1 MFDERT
7 DSCTHLLRQILA
19 NDLRQMQKIAK
30 YQLPR
35 RRSVYL
41 ITCSN
46 NNQYALIREATEHII
61 LRRSV

>member
-30 YQLPR
+30 YQLPQTEVGLSDYMQQQQSIR
-35 RRSVYL
+35 THTRSHGTHY
-41 ITCSN
+41 S
-46 NNQYALIREATEHII
+46 
-61 LRRSV
+61 